1 MVFPFVVSAA
11 AFEAGHAAFHC
22 VHASEGRAAFP
33 AGVEESS
40 LESDA
45 LERQVVASG
54 FLWNAQIVASLA
66 PLGAM
71 RGDRAASDT
80 ILGKKVGKFM
90 SERPLN
96 FGRRDLDK
104 LGIERD
110 GLRSPA
116 SEPRR
121 RPEARVPL
129 DGDIEFRATGR
140 AQEMPAEFFQE
151 DVAVEASAV
160 SLIWDRREIGKKAQT
175 AKNGSAEVEHSE
187 LIVFHHAAMGC
198 AWRSTTAVRARR
210 QFSMSESVVW
220 VPRENLTVDD
230 ACLGST
236 PMARSTCD
244 G

>member
-1 MVFPFVVSAA
+1 VSAA

-45 LERQVVASG
+45 LERQIVASG
-54 FLWNAQIVASLA
+54 FVWNAQIVASLA

-96 FGRRDLDK
+96 FGRRDFDQ

-110 GLRSPA
+110 CLRPPA

-121 RPEARVPL
+121 RSEAGVPL

-187 LIVFHHAAMGC
+187 LIVFHHAAIGC

-210 QFSMSESVVW
+210 QF
-220 VPRENLTVDD
+220 
-230 ACLGST
+230 
-236 PMARSTCD
+236 
-244 G
+244 